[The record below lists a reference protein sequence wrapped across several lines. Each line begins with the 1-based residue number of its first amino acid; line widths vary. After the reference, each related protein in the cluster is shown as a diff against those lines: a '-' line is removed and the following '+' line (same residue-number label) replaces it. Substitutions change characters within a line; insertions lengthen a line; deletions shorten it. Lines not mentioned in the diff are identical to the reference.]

1 MSLEQE
7 DKLKKY
13 VNMAMIIWGAFCAS
27 IIIYGVIVFMY
38 VNLHKKEAPLY
49 NGDINILL
57 AVFAGIGIMNAGISF
72 FIKNFLANP
81 EKIASR
87 LKSSPS
93 SSGMVTSIQLSFLTT
108 MAFRE
113 SIALFGV
120 FLSLMTNNTLYYI
133 YFGIPSFFLILM
145 TFPSLNSWK
154 AIAEEVIAIYPEA
167 KIGMDTSANDI

>member
-1 MSLEQE
+1 MSLEHE

-27 IIIYGVIVFMY
+27 IIIYGVFVFMY
-38 VNLHKKEAPLY
+38 VNIQKKEPPLY
-49 NGDINILL
+49 NGDINVLL
-57 AVFAGIGIMNAGISF
+57 ALFGAIGIMNAGISF
-72 FIKNFLANP
+72 FMKNFLANP
-81 EKIASR
+81 EKIALK

-93 SSGMVTSIQLSFLTT
+93 SCIVNSIQLSFITT
-108 MAFRE
+108 MALRE
-113 SIALFGV
+113 SIAIFGI
-120 FLSLMTNNTLYYI
+120 FLSLMSNNPLYFL

-154 AIAEEVIAIYPEA
+154 SIAEEVIAIYPEA